1 MCTAAVASA
10 AETEVNVKGALS
22 RPHVKLAARSCAL
35 HRMSKVPSLPLPYP
49 LSFSLPVALPVK
61 FINALLSLCL
71 FRQLLCHM
79 AAGRGQ

>member
-22 RPHVKLAARSCAL
+22 RPHVKLAVRSCAL
-35 HRMSKVPSLPLPYP
+35 HRMSKVPSLPPP
-49 LSFSLPVALPVK
+49 LSYSLPVTLPVK